1 MLTGD
6 HKNCQIQFC
15 HVISIYIFQQN
26 VHFGAQNILISY
38 IYFIFSLR
46 KQKET
51 SEMFSCSSSDV
62 GFTRSARCLMT
73 ALLHTKFTTGLFKD
87 GHISTQT
94 CSQATLTL
102 TNGANYFDEVQR
114 WHPYDDV
121 IMRASQLTVANR
133 KVLKDISMM
142 NEVTRVLLFWVK
154 QLWPATEPTSASTW
168 GKGLATKSL
177 WC

>member
-1 MLTGD
+1 MSSCNFNLYIPA
-6 HKNCQIQFC
+6 KLKFC
-15 HVISIYIFQQN
+15 GTKYF
-26 VHFGAQNILISY
+26 NIL
-38 IYFIFSLR
+38 YFFHFLSE
-46 KQKET
+46 KAKET

-87 GHISTQT
+87 DHISTQTQT

-133 KVLKDISMM
+133 KRLKDISMM
-142 NEVTRVLLFWVK
+142 NEVPSLLLFLGK
-154 QLWPATEPTSASTW
+154 ATVTSERTNI
-168 GKGLATKSL
+168 
-177 WC
+177 CINMR